1 MGSSALYLTVLM
13 GPVEVMPAPKLLMD
27 ALVSAEVNVSASD
40 KSGFQLVFTLANS
53 SPLQT
58 FFLLAQGQPVPFIR
72 VILVASPGG
81 IPQVLMDGIVK
92 HTEVVPDAMQ
102 GSSQLN
108 VTGEDLTA
116 VMDLVDFSGLPYP
129 GLTPDLRVAAI
140 LAKYAMFGVVP
151 NVVPVI
157 TPDVEA
163 PTDKIPSHKGTD
175 LAYIQELAQKAG
187 YVFYLTPGPLPG
199 MSQAY
204 WGPPIKIGVPQPAL
218 NVNMDTW
225 TNVESLNF
233 HYEPQTAV
241 MPIVYIQ
248 DPTTNA
254 SVPVGISGANP
265 LNPPLGQFV
274 PIPQTTT
281 YLKDTA
287 KLPTA
292 QAYMIGMAKAAETA
306 DIVSGDGT
314 INVLRYGQILQA
326 RQLVG
331 VRGAG
336 LAFDGLY
343 YVDTVKHN
351 LKFGEYKQSFTLKR
365 NALVSN
371 VPVVPTL
378 PF

>member
-1 MGSSALYLTVLM
+1 MGSPLYLTLLM
-13 GPVEVMPAPKLLMD
+13 GPVEAVPAPKPMMD
-27 ALVSAEVNVSASD
+27 ALTSAEVHVSATG

-58 FFLLAQGQPVPFIR
+58 FFLLAQGALVPPIR
-72 VILVASPGG
+72 VILVATFGG
-81 IPQVLMDGIVK
+81 LPQVLMDGIVTR
-92 HTEVVPDAMQ
+92 TEVVPDAMS

-108 VTGEDLTA
+108 VTGDDLTA
-116 VMDLVDFSGLPYP
+116 LMGLVDFSGLPYP
-129 GLTPDLRVAAI
+129 ALTPDLRVAAI
-140 LAKYAMFGVVP
+140 IGKYAAFGIVP
-151 NVVPVI
+151 NALPVV
-157 TPDVEA
+157 TPYADA
-163 PTDKIPSHKGTD
+163 PTERIPSQKGTD
-175 LAYIQELAQKAG
+175 LDYIQELAKAAG
-187 YVFYLTPGPLPG
+187 YIFYITPGPVPG
-199 MSQAY
+199 MSVAY
-204 WGPPIKIGVPQPAL
+204 WGPQIKIGVPQPAL

-233 HYEPQTAV
+233 QIEPQTAT
-241 MPIVYIQ
+241 MPVVYIQ
-248 DPTTNA
+248 DPNTGATI
-254 SVPVGISGANP
+254 PVGLPSTNP
-265 LNPPLGQFV
+265 LQPPLGLFV
-274 PIPQTTT
+274 PIAQTVEN
-281 YLKDTA
+281 LKDTA

-292 QAYMIGMAKAAETA
+292 QALMTGIAKAAQSA
-306 DIVSGDGT
+306 DVVSGDGT

-343 YVDTVKHN
+343 YVDSVKHN

-371 VPVVPTL
+371 VPVVPTM